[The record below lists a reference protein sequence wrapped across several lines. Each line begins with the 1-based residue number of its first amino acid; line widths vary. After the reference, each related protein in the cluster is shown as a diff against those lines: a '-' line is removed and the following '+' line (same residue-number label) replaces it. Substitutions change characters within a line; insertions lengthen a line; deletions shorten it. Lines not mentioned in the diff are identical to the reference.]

1 MREVT
6 LCLPVLGWPARA
18 VLLGLK
24 KRGFGR
30 GKYVGFGGKI
40 EDGEIAATAAA
51 RELQEETGLSVAAEA
66 LDYVATLSF
75 LFPAR
80 PDWDHLVHVYLA
92 QAWQGT
98 PAESAEVDP
107 AWFAVDRLPLGQM
120 WDDASYWLPQVLAGR
135 RLRGTFIYADD
146 NAFVDEFSLEEL

>member
-6 LCLPVLGWPARA
+6 LCLPVLGQPARA

-40 EDGEIAATAAA
+40 EEGETVAMAAA
-51 RELQEETGLSVAAEA
+51 RELQEETGLSVLAEG

-80 PDWDHLVHVYLA
+80 PDWDHLMHVYLA
-92 QAWQGT
+92 QTWQGAPT
-98 PAESAEVDP
+98 ESPEVNP
-107 AWFAVDRLPLGQM
+107 AWFAVERLPLGQM
-120 WDDASYWLPQVLAGR
+120 WDDASYWLPQILAGQ

-146 NAFVDEFSLEEL
+146 NASVQEFSAESL